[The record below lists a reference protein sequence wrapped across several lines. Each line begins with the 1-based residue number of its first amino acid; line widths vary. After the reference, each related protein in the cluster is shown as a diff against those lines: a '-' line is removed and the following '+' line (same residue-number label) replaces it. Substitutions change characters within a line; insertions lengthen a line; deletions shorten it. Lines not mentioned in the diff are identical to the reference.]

1 MTRTTA
7 AEVRPCPDALDELLS
22 LDEASEI
29 AGRAPVTLRAAIAR
43 GKLDGR
49 KVGDAWVTTRAAVAD
64 WLAYLAAQP
73 WTGRGAIRVP
83 RQRRRRVPRRL

>member
-1 MTRTTA
+1 MTRT
-7 AEVRPCPDALDELLS
+7 EVPGQLCPEPLDELLS
-22 LDEASEI
+22 LDEAAEI

-49 KVGDAWVTTRAAVAD
+49 KVGDAWVTSRPAVSD

-73 WTGRGAIRVP
+73 WTRRGMP
-83 RQRRRRVPRRL
+83 RPARPPRRRVARRV